1 MQTKTFFSYYWHT
14 DNDNDT
20 NTIIRIYGLDKDNKN
35 VCVIVSN
42 FTPYVYIELPKP
54 YSQWNETTSQILGN
68 KLDEI
73 LGEKKPIVKS
83 FMRKYK
89 LYYAYVDIKTKQ
101 RIKFPYLFCSF
112 SNANDIKNMFFKL
125 KRNIFIQGV
134 GSIKLKVHES
144 DASPV
149 LQMCCLR
156 NIPTAGWIKF
166 SGNLVDN
173 VDEKITYCDYEYKVR
188 WKNLSPD
195 ESNDVPLP
203 LIMGYD
209 IEVNSSVPSAM
220 PDYRRPKDKIFQ
232 ISCSLSRPNM
242 KEEEYENHL
251 LSLGKPNIEKMGK
264 NVILHT
270 YDTESELLVGFAN
283 FIKKYQPN
291 IITGYNIFGFDIPYM
306 IERARYSMCIYEFDQ
321 QSCIKNGHAT
331 EKSIKWSSSA
341 YKDQFFQYL
350 DAEGRLFVDLL
361 PLIRRDY
368 KFANYKLKTVAT
380 NLIGQTKDDL
390 TPQGIFKCYRVGMKG
405 GESGAKALGICG
417 KYCIKDT
424 VLVLNLFEKIQCWIG
439 LTEMAKVCKTSIFS
453 LYTQGQQI
461 KVYSQMYHD
470 CTYKN
475 YVVEK
480 DGYITKEDE
489 YFQGAM
495 VFDPITGLHENVVS
509 FDFNSLYPSTM
520 IAYNLDYSTLI
531 PDDSDI
537 PDEMCGVFEW
547 EEHQGCIHDPNMIKK
562 NNYSIEIKVIDEEIK
577 SLGKERDKKIDKLRK
592 KDIQKQIDNLKLKKK
607 PLIEKRAEYNKKKP
621 KNIMCGKRKFRFLKS
636 EYSVGLMPN
645 ILKDLIKARTTTR
658 VEKKDVD
665 EKIKVLKKL
674 ENLTKDQT
682 EELSKL
688 ETLTIVLDKRQ
699 LAYKISANSAYGATG
714 VRRGYLPCMP
724 VAMTTTALGRRNIEK
739 VANII
744 PEKYG
749 GNLIYGDTDCVL
761 PDTPVLI
768 SNNGN
773 IEYMTVEELS
783 DGNWKPTVTGKE
795 MSKPK
800 KGLLVWSDKGFT
812 KIKDVI
818 RHAIVKP
825 LIRVT
830 THVGSVEC
838 SLDHSLLWENG
849 EAAKG
854 SDVKVGDK
862 LCISKL
868 PLPDDTPKFPIY
880 KNKLT
885 EEIIEKYVIPECFL
899 IDNDMSV
906 ELAFVWGM
914 FYAEGSCGDYGYKAS
929 WAISG
934 QDNKLLT
941 RCANI
946 LNKHEK
952 KIQFKIL
959 DTMKSSNANKLVPTC
974 VNKRESGVIREF
986 VKRYREL
993 FYDCRRSKR
1002 VPSVI
1007 LNAPFDFRQA
1017 FFMGYYAG
1025 DGSKK
1030 DPAISLSN
1038 KGAIGSAGLFY
1049 IMKSIGY
1056 QVSINTRADK
1066 PTIYKLTG
1074 STPEK
1079 KMRYPPNVVK
1089 KIHPTEIYNKN
1100 TPLIKSKEEDVKT
1113 EEKPEYI
1120 YDIETENHHFA
1131 AGVGELVVHNSNY
1144 VTFPSITD
1152 YSELWEHCKKVSKEV
1167 SDMFPKP
1174 NALEFEGEIYQK
1186 YLILTKK
1193 RYMYISSGKD
1203 GKILTNK
1210 DGTQKIGKKGVL
1222 LQRRDNCDF
1231 VRELYSNITM
1241 EIFNK
1246 IPRDDIIY
1254 NIIEELNRLCSNQI
1268 NYKKFITTKAVGNIG
1283 EKDDH
1288 NNIQNS
1294 SIIKDDRGNE
1304 KTMIGGYKVPLLSKD
1319 PKTRQEQLSK
1329 KNASTEDEYYLRCL
1343 PAQVQLA
1350 EKMRKRGQIVDVG
1363 SRIEYIITDPMNVNG
1378 KQYEKIEDVEY
1389 YVKYSHLVKLDV
1401 FHYLK
1406 SLVNPIDQI
1415 LNCIYN
1421 KDDNKYKFKY
1431 NFMKSQYDFRLNVR
1445 QPVIEDIKSL
1455 AKPVLVFEKEI
1466 KEKKNKSK
1474 EIVNEK
1480 KNKSKEIVNEKSK
1493 EIDNIFIIEEDEEVE
1508 EEVKVINEIDIKKE
1522 KRRKKKEENKLVMYN
1537 DMLRISSKMK

>member
-73 LGEKKPIVKS
+73 LGEKRPIVKS
-83 FMRKYK
+83 FMKKYK
-89 LYYAYVDIKTKQ
+89 LYYAYIDIKTKK

-112 SNANDIKNMFFKL
+112 SNANDVKNMYFKL
-125 KRNIFIQGV
+125 KRNIYVQGIGNV
-134 GSIKLKVHES
+134 NLKVHES

-156 NIPTAGWIKF
+156 NISTAGWIKF
-166 SGNLVDN
+166 NGNLIDD

-188 WKNLSPD
+188 WKNLFPD

-209 IEVNSSVPSAM
+209 IEVNSSIPSAM
-220 PDYRRPKDKIFQ
+220 PESKRLKDKIFQ

-251 LSLGKPNIEKMGK
+251 LSLGNPSQERVGK
-264 NVILHT
+264 NIILHI
-270 YDTESELLVGFAN
+270 YDTESELLIGFTN

-291 IITGYNIFGFDIPYM
+291 IITGYNIFTFDIPYM
-306 IERARYSMCIYEFDQ
+306 IDRAKINMCIYDFNQ
-321 QSCIKNGHAT
+321 QSFIKNGHST

-390 TPQGIFKCYRVGMKG
+390 SPQGIFKCYRIGMKG
-405 GESGAKALGICG
+405 GEAGAKALGICG
-417 KYCIKDT
+417 KYCVKDT

-520 IAYNLDYSTLI
+520 IAYNLDYSTLV
-531 PDDSDI
+531 PDNSDI
-537 PDEMCGVFEW
+537 PDNMCGVFEW
-547 EEHQGCIHDPNMIKK
+547 DEHQGCIHDPNMIKK
-562 NNYSIEIKVIDEEIK
+562 NDYSIEIKVIYDEIK
-577 SLGKERDKKIDKLRK
+577 SLGKERDKKIDKIRK
-592 KDIQKQIDNLKLKKK
+592 KEIQKKIDNLKLQKK
-607 PLIEKRAEYNKKKP
+607 PLIEKRAEYTKKKP

-645 ILKDLIKARTTTR
+645 ILKDLIKARSNTR

-665 EKIKVLKKL
+665 EKIKILKKI
-674 ENLTKDQT
+674 ENPTKEQR

-724 VAMTTTALGRRNIEK
+724 VAMTTTALGRQNIEK

-744 PEKYG
+744 PEIYG
-749 GNLIYGDTDCVL
+749 GKLIYGDTD
-761 PDTPVLI
+761 
-768 SNNGN
+768 
-773 IEYMTVEELS
+773 
-783 DGNWKPTVTGKE
+783 
-795 MSKPK
+795 
-800 KGLLVWSDKGFT
+800 
-812 KIKDVI
+812 
-818 RHAIVKP
+818 
-825 LIRVT
+825 
-830 THVGSVEC
+830 
-838 SLDHSLLWENG
+838 
-849 EAAKG
+849 
-854 SDVKVGDK
+854 
-862 LCISKL
+862 
-868 PLPDDTPKFPIY
+868 
-880 KNKLT
+880 
-885 EEIIEKYVIPECFL
+885 
-899 IDNDMSV
+899 
-906 ELAFVWGM
+906 
-914 FYAEGSCGDYGYKAS
+914 
-929 WAISG
+929 
-934 QDNKLLT
+934 
-941 RCANI
+941 
-946 LNKHEK
+946 
-952 KIQFKIL
+952 
-959 DTMKSSNANKLVPTC
+959 
-974 VNKRESGVIREF
+974 
-986 VKRYREL
+986 
-993 FYDCRRSKR
+993 
-1002 VPSVI
+1002 
-1007 LNAPFDFRQA
+1007 
-1017 FFMGYYAG
+1017 
-1025 DGSKK
+1025 
-1030 DPAISLSN
+1030 
-1038 KGAIGSAGLFY
+1038 
-1049 IMKSIGY
+1049 
-1056 QVSINTRADK
+1056 
-1066 PTIYKLTG
+1066 
-1074 STPEK
+1074 
-1079 KMRYPPNVVK
+1079 
-1089 KIHPTEIYNKN
+1089 
-1100 TPLIKSKEEDVKT
+1100 
-1113 EEKPEYI
+1113 
-1120 YDIETENHHFA
+1120 
-1131 AGVGELVVHNSNY
+1131 SNY
-1144 VTFPSITD
+1144 VTFPNITN
-1152 YSELWEHCKKVSKEV
+1152 YVELWEHCKKVSKEV

-1174 NALEFEGEIYQK
+1174 NALEFEGEIYQR

-1246 IPRDDIIY
+1246 VSRDDIIY

-1283 EKDDH
+1283 DKDDH

-1294 SIIKDDRGNE
+1294 SIIKDERGNE
-1304 KTMIGGYKVPLLSKD
+1304 KTMVGGYKVPLLSKD
-1319 PKTRQEQLSK
+1319 PKTRQEQLNK
-1329 KNASTEDEYYLRCL
+1329 KNATDQYEYYLRCL

-1363 SRIEYIITDPMNVNG
+1363 SRLEYIITDPMNVNG

-1389 YVKYSHLVKLDV
+1389 YLKFSHLVKIDV

-1421 KDDNKYKFKY
+1421 KDEENNYKYKFKY

-1445 QPVIEDIKSL
+1445 QSVIEEIKSL
-1455 AKPVLVFEKEI
+1455 TKPVLIFEKELKI
-1466 KEKKNKSK
+1466 KEIKKDTNIIILEDDVKKEIDLKKEKKSNKKDDK
-1474 EIVNEK
+1474 EV
-1480 KNKSKEIVNEKSK
+1480 K
-1493 EIDNIFIIEEDEEVE
+1493 EIDL
-1508 EEVKVINEIDIKKE
+1508 KKE
-1522 KRRKKKEENKLVMYN
+1522 KRRKKKEENKLILYN
-1537 DMLRISSKMK
+1537 DMLRISSNIK

>member
-112 SNANDIKNMFFKL
+112 SNVNDIKNMFFKL
-125 KRNIFIQGV
+125 KRNIFVQGV

-220 PDYRRPKDKIFQ
+220 PESNRPKDKIFQ

-251 LSLGKPNIEKMGK
+251 LSLGNPKKEKLGK

-270 YDTESELLVGFAN
+270 YDTESELLVGFTN

-291 IITGYNIFGFDIPYM
+291 IITGYNIFSFDIPYM
-306 IERARYSMCIYEFDQ
+306 IDRAKYCMCIYEFDQ

-368 KFANYKLKTVAT
+368 KFSNYKLKTVAT

-390 TPQGIFKCYRVGMKG
+390 SPQGIFKCYRVGMKG
-405 GESGAKALGICG
+405 GEAGANALGICG

-520 IAYNLDYSTLI
+520 IAYNLDYSTLV

-547 EEHQGCIHDPNMIKK
+547 DEHQGCIHDPNMIKK

-607 PLIEKRAEYNKKKP
+607 PLIEKRAEYTKKKP

-749 GNLIYGDTDCVL
+749 GNLIYGDTDSVL

-768 SNNGN
+768 SKNGN

-783 DGNWKPTVTGKE
+783 DGNWKHTVTGKE
-795 MSKPK
+795 ISRPK
-800 KGLLVWSDKGFT
+800 NGLLVWSDKGFT
-812 KIKDVI
+812 KIKEVI
-818 RHAIVKP
+818 RHAITKP

-854 SDVKVGDK
+854 SDIKIGDK
-862 LCISKL
+862 LCISEL
-868 PLPDDTPKFPIY
+868 PLPDDTPKNPIY

-885 EEIIEKYVIPECFL
+885 EEIIETYIIPECYL
-899 IDNDMSV
+899 TDNDMSA

-914 FYAEGSCGDYGYKAS
+914 FYAEGSCGIYKRKKNGLCSS

-941 RCANI
+941 RCADI

-959 DTMKSSNANKLVPTC
+959 DTMKSSNANKLVPYC
-974 VNKRESGVIREF
+974 LKKGESGIIKEF
-986 VKRYREL
+986 IERYREL

-1007 LNAPFDFRQA
+1007 LNSPFDFRQA

-1066 PTIYKLTG
+1066 PTIYKL
-1074 STPEK
+1074 
-1079 KMRYPPNVVK
+1079 
-1089 KIHPTEIYNKN
+1089 
-1100 TPLIKSKEEDVKT
+1100 
-1113 EEKPEYI
+1113 
-1120 YDIETENHHFA
+1120 
-1131 AGVGELVVHNSNY
+1131 
-1144 VTFPSITD
+1144 
-1152 YSELWEHCKKVSKEV
+1152 
-1167 SDMFPKP
+1167 
-1174 NALEFEGEIYQK
+1174 
-1186 YLILTKK
+1186 
-1193 RYMYISSGKD
+1193 
-1203 GKILTNK
+1203 
-1210 DGTQKIGKKGVL
+1210 
-1222 LQRRDNCDF
+1222 
-1231 VRELYSNITM
+1231 
-1241 EIFNK
+1241 
-1246 IPRDDIIY
+1246 
-1254 NIIEELNRLCSNQI
+1254 
-1268 NYKKFITTKAVGNIG
+1268 
-1283 EKDDH
+1283 
-1288 NNIQNS
+1288 
-1294 SIIKDDRGNE
+1294 
-1304 KTMIGGYKVPLLSKD
+1304 
-1319 PKTRQEQLSK
+1319 
-1329 KNASTEDEYYLRCL
+1329 
-1343 PAQVQLA
+1343 
-1350 EKMRKRGQIVDVG
+1350 RKR
-1363 SRIEYIITDPMNVNG
+1363 M
-1378 KQYEKIEDVEY
+1378 
-1389 YVKYSHLVKLDV
+1389 
-1401 FHYLK
+1401 
-1406 SLVNPIDQI
+1406 
-1415 LNCIYN
+1415 
-1421 KDDNKYKFKY
+1421 
-1431 NFMKSQYDFRLNVR
+1431 
-1445 QPVIEDIKSL
+1445 
-1455 AKPVLVFEKEI
+1455 
-1466 KEKKNKSK
+1466 
-1474 EIVNEK
+1474 
-1480 KNKSKEIVNEKSK
+1480 
-1493 EIDNIFIIEEDEEVE
+1493 
-1508 EEVKVINEIDIKKE
+1508 
-1522 KRRKKKEENKLVMYN
+1522 
-1537 DMLRISSKMK
+1537 